1 MTTHYRGDTDLL
13 DGRDDQS
20 EHLGP
25 AERGAGK
32 EFSMTRR
39 VLKDTSMTSVFRQ
52 WSLVCALA
60 LVGLLA
66 LAGGA
71 VQAHGTTFTAV
82 STMDSGYRYQVVE
95 HGAEAGFEAV
105 EFDDSAWSTG
115 AAGFGTTSG
124 VCWWN
129 STTYVQTVWPGE
141 TDILVRKS
149 IELPAGA
156 HNLRVFGNIDNNA
169 TVYLNGVQI
178 GSAMSG
184 YCIQNQINFTASDEL
199 LVAGTNVLAI
209 RGEDYGAPTF
219 LDVQVTYDYEEPLAP
234 SYAACPLYDQTKAHR
249 AGATVPIKLQLCDA
263 AGGNLSSGTIVV
275 NAAGLTYLDGTASA
289 LVEDSGN
296 ANPDADFRYDEELGG
311 YVFNLSTAGLSSG
324 TWQLTFT
331 VDGVT
336 DPTYYVLFDVR

>member
-1 MTTHYRGDTDLL
+1 
-13 DGRDDQS
+13 
-20 EHLGP
+20 
-25 AERGAGK
+25 
-32 EFSMTRR
+32 MTRVLSRWPR
-39 VLKDTSMTSVFRQ
+39 V
-52 WSLVCALA
+52 WALA
-60 LVGLLA
+60 LLGLLA

-82 STMDSGYRYQVVE
+82 SYMEGGYTYQVVD
-95 HGAEAGFEAV
+95 HGVGAGFEAV
-105 EFDDSAWSTG
+105 RYDDSAWLPG

-129 STTYVQTVWPGE
+129 NTTNVQTEWPGN
-141 TDILVRKS
+141 TDILVRKTF
-149 IELPAGA
+149 ELPAGA
-156 HNLRVFGNIDNNA
+156 HNLLVFGNIDNNA

-178 GSAMSG
+178 GYATSG
-184 YCIQNQINFTASDEL
+184 YCYENRINFTAPDSL

-234 SYAACPLYDQTKAHR
+234 SYVACPLYDQTKAHK

-263 AGGNLSSGTIVV
+263 SGSNLSSGAIVV

-311 YVFNLSTAGLSSG
+311 YVFNLSTADLSSG
-324 TWQLTFT
+324 TWQLHFT
-331 VDGVT
+331 VDGVA
-336 DPTYYVLFDVR
+336 DPSYSVLFDVR